1 MKTNTTTATRSV
13 GNATRPRGRAGAKS
27 IALTLAGVLCLMAQG
42 HGQGTMTIGFNGQAP
57 GTYSILASYSES
69 QFLFSPLSPGRLI
82 LSGGGIAG
90 YPNNGT
96 GYLEVP
102 DGSLSFFWDIPP
114 GYDGLPSNFFNFL
127 SFDAAEYGGPETLEV
142 IGFPG
147 SLGPAVTNYFSVN
160 SETFQAFNLDSS
172 FVNLGQVEILNA
184 YGLALDNVVVGGV
197 GIPEPSCGA
206 LVVLAALCGLGR
218 AWMRGRRT
226 Q

>member
-1 MKTNTTTATRSV
+1 
-13 GNATRPRGRAGAKS
+13 
-27 IALTLAGVLCLMAQG
+27 
-42 HGQGTMTIGFNGQAP
+42 MTIGFNGQP
-57 GTYSILASYSES
+57 RGTLSQIASYSES
-69 QFLFSPLSPGRLI
+69 EFSFSPLPPESLL

-90 YPNNGT
+90 YPDNGT
-96 GYLEVP
+96 GYLVVLS
-102 DGSLSFFWDIPP
+102 GLSFFWDIPP
-114 GYDGLPSNFFNFL
+114 GYGGLPSNYFNLL
-127 SFDAAEYGGPETLEV
+127 SFDAADYGVPETFEV

-147 SLGPAVTNYFSVN
+147 NLGPAVTNYFSVN

-172 FVNLGQVEILNA
+172 FANLGQVEILNA

-206 LVVLAALCGLGR
+206 LVVLATLCGLGR